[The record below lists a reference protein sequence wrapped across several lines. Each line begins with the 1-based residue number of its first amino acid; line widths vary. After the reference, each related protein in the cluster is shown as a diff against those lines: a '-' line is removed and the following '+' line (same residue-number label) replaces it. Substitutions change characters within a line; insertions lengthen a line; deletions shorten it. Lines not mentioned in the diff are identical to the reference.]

1 MAPDIAIVGGGP
13 CGLALAAMLEQQGI
27 DYVVYERSAENTP
40 PRGGCLDIHR
50 SSGQIV
56 LKEAG
61 CFEEFKKYARGGYAT
76 IHCLCDHKGNKLTTF
91 GEGRDSPE
99 IDRTQ
104 LRQVMLSS
112 IAKEKVRWSTPVK
125 SSSRNENGD
134 VVLEFEDGTAASGFK
149 LVVGAD
155 GMRSK
160 IRHLVTQAEPKY
172 AGILFLTLFIQP
184 GNPYHSTLE
193 QFAGQGPMVICGK
206 SKKIWIQRQGDGHY
220 RMDFGWRGPADFP
233 SAGEVDLSDED
244 SVRGFL
250 LRDEYFGGFT
260 QVVHKI
266 IRNSTG
272 PFRTWPL
279 YYFPVEHLNWQTSP
293 GVTLVGDAAHVTT
306 PFVGDGVNCAMR
318 NALVL
323 ARKIQDLGITQQAVM
338 AYEQEM
344 FPYAQDVITRS
355 VAAGELFFAWDSPK
369 GLLENMNSANRLVR
383 DEGDY

>member
-56 LKEAG
+56 LKKAG

-76 IHCLCDHKGNKLTTF
+76 IHCLFDHKGNKVTTF

-99 IDRTQ
+99 IDRAQ

-125 SSSRNENGD
+125 RSSRNENGD
-134 VVLEFEDGTAASGFK
+134 VILEFEDGTIASGFK

-155 GMRSK
+155 GLRSK

-193 QFAGQGPMVICGK
+193 QLAGQGPMIFCGK
-206 SKKIWIQRQGDGHY
+206 GKKIWIQRQGDGHY
-220 RMDFGWRGPADFP
+220 RMDFGWKGPADFP
-233 SAGEVDLSDED
+233 SAGEADLSDED
-244 SVRGFL
+244 SVKDFL
-250 LRDEYFGGFT
+250 LREEYFGCFT
-260 QVVHKI
+260 EVVHEI

-323 ARKIQDLGITQQAVM
+323 ARKIQNLGITQEAVT

-355 VAAGELFFAWDSPK
+355 VASGELFLEWDSPK
-369 GLLENMNSANRLVR
+369 GLLENIVSANRLIR